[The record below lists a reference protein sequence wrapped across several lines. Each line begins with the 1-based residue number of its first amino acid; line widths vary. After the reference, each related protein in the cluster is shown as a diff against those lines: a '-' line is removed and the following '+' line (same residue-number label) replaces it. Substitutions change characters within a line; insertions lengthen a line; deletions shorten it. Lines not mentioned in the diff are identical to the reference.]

1 MKLTPRQL
9 ADFDELG
16 YIFLPE
22 CFPVDEVAALRAA
35 AGEVFDEQ
43 REEIWREKS
52 GVPRTAFACHR
63 YSEACRI
70 LASDPRLVEP
80 LQQLFGEPVYIHQFK
95 INAKAAFTGEVWQW
109 HQDFPTWHQDDGM
122 PEARAMNIAVFLD
135 EVFPYN
141 GPLMFVPRSHKSGA
155 LGSTHDKQTTSY
167 PLWTLDNQ
175 TVTDLVERNGIVA
188 PTGKPGGLLMFH
200 SNLVHGSSGNITPYP
215 RRIVYLTLSA
225 VSNAIRKPTRPEF
238 IAHRDFTPVAP
249 GTPDA
254 LRQYARR
261 RAVAV

>member
-22 CFPVDEVAALRAA
+22 CFPSDEVAALRNAA
-35 AGEVFDEQ
+35 SEVFDEE

-70 LASDPRLVEP
+70 LACDPRLVEP

-155 LGSTHDKQTTSY
+155 LGSSHDKQTTSY

-175 TVTDLVERNGIVA
+175 TVTDLVECNGIVA

-238 IAHRDFTPVAP
+238 IAHRDFTPVTP

-254 LRQYARR
+254 LRQYAGR
-261 RAVAV
+261 RAVVV